1 MSMRNTCPFVYFIW
15 ATVISLNSFINL
27 IISIRICKF
36 EIKLKV
42 WTIILQKRFLSIRFS
57 NTVLSCFIDRFL
69 IWKNRI
75 LSRKLIAV
83 EIINILITFSIT
95 VCIFRNIFFTL
106 FRCILFKFQLDKQA
120 YICFTCC
127 CSIFAGHCAIR
138 FLVICLNNLLYRI
151 EISACFI

>member
-27 IISIRICKF
+27 IRSKRICKF
-36 EIKLKV
+36 FEIKLNV
-42 WTIILQKRFLSIRFS
+42 WTIILQKRFLGIRFT
-57 NTVLSCFIDRFL
+57 NTVLSCLIDRKV
-69 IWKNRI
+69 IWRTRI

-95 VCIFRNIFFTL
+95 VCIFSNIFFTL
-106 FRCILFKFQLDKQA
+106 FRCILFKFQLCKKA

-127 CSIFAGHCAIR
+127 CSIFAGHCAVR
-138 FLVICLNNLLYRI
+138 FLVICLDNLLYRI
-151 EISACFI
+151 EI

>member
-1 MSMRNTCPFVYFIW
+1 MSMRNTCPFIYFIRT
-15 ATVISLNSFINL
+15 TVISLNSFINL

-42 WTIILQKRFLSIRFS
+42 WAIILQKRFLGIRFS
-57 NTVLSCFIDRFL
+57 NTVLSCLIDRKL
-69 IWKNRI
+69 IWKTRI

-106 FRCILFKFQLDKQA
+106 FRCILFKFQLGKQA

-127 CSIFAGHCAIR
+127 FSIFAGHSAIR
-138 FLVICLNNLLYRI
+138 FLVICLDNLLYRI
-151 EISACFI
+151 EIRACLI